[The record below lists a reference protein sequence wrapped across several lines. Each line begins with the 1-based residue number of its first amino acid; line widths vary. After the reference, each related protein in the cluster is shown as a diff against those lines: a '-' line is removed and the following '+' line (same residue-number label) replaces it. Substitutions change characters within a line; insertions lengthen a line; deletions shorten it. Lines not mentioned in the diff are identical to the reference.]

1 MVKQLQS
8 KAKKKLSEEMAISTH
23 KGKEEKEM
31 AKQLQKKN
39 IHKTCTF
46 IGNMTNLFLKLEK
59 KKKV

>member
-8 KAKKKLSEEMAISTH
+8 KAKINESE
-23 KGKEEKEM
+23 EM
-31 AKQLQKKN
+31 AKQLQKKKH